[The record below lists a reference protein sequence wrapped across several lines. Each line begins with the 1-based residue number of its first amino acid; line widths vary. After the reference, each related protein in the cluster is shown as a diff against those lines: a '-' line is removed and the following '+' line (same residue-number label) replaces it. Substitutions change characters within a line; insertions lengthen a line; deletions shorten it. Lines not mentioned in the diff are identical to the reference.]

1 MRSGLCSTG
10 SRKGAEGTTAS
21 SRHTTRLRPG
31 TVTQPPHGCSV
42 QRWAQPGLQPVSLWP
57 PSTAVPLPSP
67 RLSRRDRHETILHS
81 PRTLALSLGF
91 SLLSVFLKALEPGP
105 SGWEKRFF
113 PGTDRCSVCGRPA
126 LTGLT
131 FTGFALVLL
140 SLLGAWEALLWRGEG
155 GGVGEPW
162 PPRGRARAGCG
173 ADRTGESLSAESTLR
188 SVI

>member
-1 MRSGLCSTG
+1 M
-10 SRKGAEGTTAS
+10 
-21 SRHTTRLRPG
+21 
-31 TVTQPPHGCSV
+31 

-91 SLLSVFLKALEPGP
+91 SPLGVFLKAFEPGP

-140 SLLGAWEALLWRGEG
+140 SLLGAWGALLWRGEG
-155 GGVGEPW
+155 GLGSLGPQGAGLGLGAVQTEQ
-162 PPRGRARAGCG
+162 GRV
-173 ADRTGESLSAESTLR
+173 SALKAL
-188 SVI
+188 